1 MSCTNLS
8 QDDCLRLLSI
18 AEDTIAY
25 GLEAGR
31 YRPIEEDDYRIRL
44 GERGASFVTLY
55 LHGQL
60 RGCIGNLQAS
70 RPLIEDVAHNAYAAA
85 FKDPRFEPVNW
96 SEFLELQIEISVLSP
111 LQVLQFDNET
121 GLLDQLR
128 PGIDGVVFE
137 AGQYRATFLP
147 KVWEHIPAKQAFLG
161 ELKNKAGLKSD
172 FWSDNVNVQR
182 YTTHTF
188 SSRELKEARN

>member
-1 MSCTNLS
+1 MNYINLT
-8 QDDCLRLLSI
+8 QDDRLRLLSL

-31 YRPIEEDDYRIRL
+31 YRPVEKEDYRIRL
-44 GERGASFVTLY
+44 GERAASFVTLY

-85 FKDPRFEPVNW
+85 FRDPRFEAVTW
-96 SEFLELQIEISVLSP
+96 SEFLELHIEISVLSP
-111 LQVLQFDNET
+111 LQVLKFDNEA
-121 GLLDQLR
+121 GLLEQLR
-128 PGIDGVVFE
+128 PGVDGVVFE
-137 AGQYRATFLP
+137 AGEFRATFLP
-147 KVWEHIPAKQAFLG
+147 KVWEHLPAKRAFLG

-172 FWSDNVNVQR
+172 FWSDEVNIQR

-188 SSRELKEARN
+188 SSQELREL

>member
-1 MSCTNLS
+1 MNYINLT
-8 QDDCLRLLSI
+8 QDDRLHLLSV

-31 YRPIEEDDYRIRL
+31 YRPVEKGDYRIRL
-44 GERGASFVTLY
+44 GERAASFVTIY

-60 RGCIGNLQAS
+60 RGCIGNLQAT

-85 FKDPRFEPVNW
+85 FKDPRFDPVTW

-111 LQVLQFDNET
+111 LQVMQFENEA

-128 PGIDGVVFE
+128 PGVDGLVFE
-137 AGQYRATFLP
+137 VGSYRATFLP
-147 KVWEHIPAKQAFLG
+147 KVWDHIPVKQAFLG
-161 ELKNKAGLKSD
+161 ELKSKAGLASD
-172 FWSDNVNVQR
+172 FWSETVNVHR
-182 YTTHTF
+182 YTTNTF
-188 SSRELKEARN
+188 SSRELKEA

>member
-1 MSCTNLS
+1 MNYTDLT
-8 QDDCLRLLSI
+8 QDDCLRLLTV

-31 YRPIEEDDYRIRL
+31 YRSVEEEDYRIRL
-44 GERGASFVTLY
+44 GKRGASFVTLY
-55 LHGQL
+55 LHDQL
-60 RGCIGNLQAS
+60 RGCIGNLNAS

-85 FKDPRFEPVNW
+85 FKDPRFEPVTW

-111 LQVLQFDNET
+111 LQGLKFESESA
-121 GLLDQLR
+121 LLDQLR

-137 AGQYRATFLP
+137 AGQFRATFLP
-147 KVWEHIPAKQAFLG
+147 KVWQHIPAKRAFLG

-172 FWSDNVNVQR
+172 FWSNDVSVQR

-188 SSRELKEARN
+188 SSRELKEV

>member
-1 MSCTNLS
+1 MNCIKLT
-8 QDDCLRLLSI
+8 QDDRLRLLAI

-31 YRPIEEDDYRIRL
+31 YRPVSPEDYRVRL
-44 GERGASFVTLY
+44 GERAASFVTIY

-85 FKDPRFEPVNW
+85 FKDPRFDAVTW

-111 LQVLQFDNET
+111 LQIMQFENEAN
-121 GLLDQLR
+121 LLEQLR
-128 PGIDGVVFE
+128 PGVDGVVIE
-137 AGQYRATFLP
+137 VGNYRATFLP
-147 KVWEHIPAKQAFLG
+147 KVWEHIPAKRAFLG
-161 ELKNKAGLKSD
+161 ELKNKAGLASD
-172 FWSDNVNVQR
+172 FWSDSVNIHR

-188 SSRELKEARN
+188 SSRELKEAL

>member
-1 MSCTNLS
+1 MNSTDLTP
-8 QDDCLRLLSI
+8 DDREHLLSV

-25 GLEAGR
+25 GLEAKR
-31 YRPIEEDDYRIRL
+31 YRPVEQKDYRVRL
-44 GERGASFVTLY
+44 CEFSASFVTLF

-85 FKDPRFEPVNW
+85 FRDPRFEPVTW
-96 SEFLELQIEISVLSP
+96 GEFLELQIEISVLSP
-111 LQVLQFDNET
+111 LQPLRFENEA
-121 GLLDQLR
+121 GLLEQLR
-128 PGIDGVVFE
+128 PGVDGVVFE

-147 KVWEHIPAKQAFLG
+147 KVWENLPAKQMFLG

-172 FWSDNVNVQR
+172 FWSKDVNVQR
-182 YTTHTF
+182 YTTFTF
-188 SSRELKEARN
+188 SSREMKGA